1 MLKGKQKVLEAQKGS
16 AAGCLLC
23 CSCKLYLKEVWEAL
37 PEYAG
42 GLSEEPA
49 VFFAEQDKFKGQGC
63 VVEELSRDIS
73 E

>member
-1 MLKGKQKVLEAQKGS
+1 MLFL
-16 AAGCLLC
+16 
-23 CSCKLYLKEVWEAL
+23 KLYLKEVWEAL